1 MTYTQFD
8 LRIEG
13 LDPQSARAIA
23 LEQEISR
30 IEGAFEEIDVETG
43 CSGFTTWYDWQS
55 DMSLLSSRFPE
66 LTFVLYGEN
75 EDDKEPWVAYFKNGR
90 MQFGYAE
97 VVYPTFDQNKLEF
110 VDREDT
116 YSSEFWA

>member
-13 LDPQSARAIA
+13 LDMHSARAAA

-30 IEGAFEEIDVETG
+30 IRGAFEEVDVETG

-66 LTFVLYGEN
+66 LIFVLYGEN